1 MSKAGDPGNAD
12 GIGKKELLAVSFGTS
27 FADTRERDI
36 YGIEKALQEAFPEW
50 SVRRAFT
57 SGMIIRHIQKDEDL
71 KIDNVEDALKRAA
84 ENGAE
89 YLVIQ
94 PTHLVNGHEYD
105 KVTST
110 IDEYSS
116 HFKAVAIATPLL
128 GEASEDPKAINA
140 DKEAVAKAVV
150 SRMVSLDGYKDLKE
164 AEEDKK
170 AYVLMGHGTYHEA
183 KISYTQMRAQMRAL
197 GFNNVFVGTVEGDPE
212 DTACEEVIKLVA
224 QAGFKKVVL
233 RPLMVVAGDHANND
247 MADREDPES
256 WISRFISSGF
266 FEEVKTQ
273 VEGLG
278 CLKDIQSIYVQ
289 HAKAAMDSIYGNE

>member
-1 MSKAGDPGNAD
+1 MTDDPRNAD

-27 FADTRERDI
+27 FNDSRARDI
-36 YGIEKALQEAFPEW
+36 KGIEDALEKAFPDW

-57 SGMIIRHIQKDEDL
+57 SGMIL
-71 KIDNVEDALKRAA
+71 KHLLRRDGTVIDNVEEALKRAVA
-84 ENGAE
+84 NGVE
-89 YLVIQ
+89 YLVMQ

-105 KVTST
+105 KIKKT
-110 IDEYSS
+110 IDEYAG

-128 GEASEDPKAINA
+128 GEASEDPMKINA

-164 AEEDKK
+164 AQEDKT

-183 KISYTQMRAQMRAL
+183 KISYTQMQAQIEAL
-197 GFNNVFVGTVEGDPE
+197 GFDNVFIGTVEGDPE
-212 DTACEEVIKLVA
+212 GTDCEDSIKAVSE
-224 QAGFKKVVL
+224 AGYKKVVL

-247 MADREDPES
+247 MADKEDPDS
-256 WISRFISSGF
+256 WISKFIASGYF
-266 FEEVKTQ
+266 DEVKAQ

-278 CLKDIQSIYVQ
+278 CLEDIQSIYVQ
-289 HAKAAMDSIYGNE
+289 HAKAAIDSIDI

>member
-1 MSKAGDPGNAD
+1 MSMTDDPRNAD

-27 FADTRERDI
+27 FNDSRARDI
-36 YGIEKALQEAFPEW
+36 KGIEDALEKAFPEW

-57 SGMIIRHIQKDEDL
+57 SGMILKHILRRDGTV
-71 KIDNVEDALKRAA
+71 IDNVEDALKRAVA
-84 ENGAE
+84 NGVE
-89 YLVIQ
+89 YLVLQ

-110 IDEYSS
+110 IDKYSG
-116 HFKAVAIATPLL
+116 HFKAVAIAKPLL

-164 AEEDKK
+164 AEEDKT

-183 KISYTQMRAQMRAL
+183 KIAYTQMQAQIDAL
-197 GFNNVFVGTVEGDPE
+197 GFGNVFIGTVEGDPE
-212 DTACEEVIKLVA
+212 GTDCDDSIKA
-224 QAGFKKVVL
+224 ASEAGYKKIVL

-247 MADREDPES
+247 MADKEDPDS
-256 WISRFISSGF
+256 WISRFISSGC
-266 FEEVKTQ
+266 FEEVKAQ

-289 HAKAAMDSIYGNE
+289 HAKAAIDSIDI

>member
-1 MSKAGDPGNAD
+1 MKMSKTGDPGNAD

-27 FADTRERDI
+27 YAGSRERDI
-36 YGIEKALQEAFPEW
+36 YGIEKALEEAFPDW

-57 SGMIIRHIQKDEDL
+57 SGMIIKHILKDEGI

-84 ENGAE
+84 ENGVE

-128 GEASEDPKAINA
+128 GEASEDPEGLNA

-150 SRMVSLDGYKDLKE
+150 KAAAV
-164 AEEDKK
+164 AEDT
-170 AYVLMGHGTYHEA
+170 ALVLMGHGTYHEA

-197 GFNNVFVGTVEGDPE
+197 GFSNVFVGTVEGDPE
-212 DTACEEVIKLVA
+212 NTACEEVIKLVA

-256 WISRFISSGF
+256 WISRFISSGL